1 MYKYIHYFKIVQK
14 AALKTNNKK

>member
-14 AALKTNNKK
+14 PALKTNNKK